1 MADLEGR
8 ILDRYELQELTGRGG
23 MADVYLA
30 YDPHFEREVAVKVF
44 KREDEDLLR
53 RFVREAQL
61 MASLHNAHLMP
72 VYDTGSCRIDG
83 VNVYYIVMP
92 YMDGGTLRARVRR
105 SPVPLKEACSY
116 LRDISEALDYMHQQ
130 GIIHRD
136 IKSSN
141 VMLDADG
148 RCYLAD
154 FGIARSESDATQLTT
169 TGNVL
174 GTVDYIAPELFESDY
189 RADPRSDYY
198 SLGVLL
204 YEMVTGHL
212 PFVAENQIAVVAMH
226 VNKLP
231 PSPRT
236 YVASLSPAVE
246 QVLMKALEK
255 RPELRYPSA
264 TALAD
269 AFCRATTAKSG
280 EFSPIVNPQRQQN
293 NGALIN
299 TGRQSVPL
307 IAYQPA
313 PQLMPASMASSTGH
327 YNAPSGVY
335 PVQGFTNPQQFVRKD
350 NASRTQTW
358 LLTIL
363 VIVVLVVVAVPMT
376 YIVMNMVNHPAAS
389 GSTPTPGAIATP
401 NLQGTAQA
409 IAQAASATAVQQGN
423 VTATAAAQ
431 ATGTAHTQATGTAT
445 AKTHATA
452 TAQAQATATAN
463 ANATATPGVLQTA
476 TATTPVYTDPLTN
489 PDSTTTQAAQWDQS
503 VTCTFTAAGY
513 QVAASSLHDFSTC
526 HEAATAYANFT
537 AQVDISIQSGH
548 SGGLF
553 FRMTGTPLQGYL
565 FEIDSQGHY
574 KISVANSASLSSL
587 TPLRDWTASSALK
600 TGLAKNQLQ
609 VIAKG
614 STLLFYINGVYQP
627 DSIQDTTLSSGNV
640 GFLATSENGDD
651 TKVVY
656 SNLSIYPVS

>member
-83 VNVYYIVMP
+83 VNIYYIVMP

-105 SPVPLKEACSY
+105 SPVSLKQACSY
-116 LRDISEALDYMHQQ
+116 LRDIADALDYMHQQ

-154 FGIARSESDATQLTT
+154 FGIARSESDSTQLTT

-236 YVASLSPAVE
+236 YVASISPAVE

-269 AFCRATTAKSG
+269 AFCRATTAKAG
-280 EFSPIVNPQRQQN
+280 EFVPISNPQRQQN
-293 NGALIN
+293 TGALVN
-299 TGRQSVPL
+299 TGRQSIPL
-307 IAYQPA
+307 TAYQPA
-313 PQLMPASMASSTGH
+313 PQIMPATISSSTGY

-335 PVQGFTNPQQFVRKD
+335 PAQRGMNTQQFTRND
-350 NASRTQTW
+350 NSSRTQTW

-363 VIVVLVVVAVPMT
+363 VIVALVVVAIPMT
-376 YIVMNMVNHPAAS
+376 YIVMNMVNHPGTS
-389 GSTPTPGAIATP
+389 GATSTPVPSATP
-401 NLQGTAQA
+401 NLQATSQAVAQA
-409 IAQAASATAVQQGN
+409 GSATAVQQANATG
-423 VTATAAAQ
+423 TAQAQ
-431 ATGTAHTQATGTAT
+431 ATGTAQANATGTVTAQAHATGTAQ
-445 AKTHATA
+445 AHATA
-452 TAQAQATATAN
+452 TVN
-463 ANATATPGVLQTA
+463 ANATATPGVIKTA
-476 TATTPVYTDPLTN
+476 TAANPLYTDPLTN
-489 PDSTTTQAAQWDQS
+489 VNSATTQAAQWDQN
-503 VTCTFTAAGY
+503 TICTFVTGGY
-513 QVAASSLHDFSTC
+513 QVTATSFHDFEAC
-526 HEAATAYANFT
+526 HEAATSYTDFT
-537 AQVDISIQSGH
+537 AQVDLSIQSGH
-548 SGGLF
+548 SGGLI
-553 FRMTGTPLQGYL
+553 FRMTETPLQGYF
-565 FEIDSQGHY
+565 FEIDSQGQY
-574 KISVANSASLSSL
+574 KISVSNGLSLGAL
-587 TPLRDWTASSALK
+587 TTLRDWTDSSALK
-600 TGLAKNQLQ
+600 TGTDTNQLQ

-614 STLLFYINGVYQP
+614 GTLLFYINGVYQP
-627 DSIQDTTLSSGNV
+627 DPIQDTKISSGNI
-640 GFLATSENGDD
+640 GFLATSDNGDE

-656 SNLSIYPVS
+656 SNLSIYPAP

>member
-8 ILDRYELQELTGRGG
+8 ILDRYELQQLTGRGG

-30 YDPHFEREVAVKVF
+30 YDPHFERDVAVKVF

-83 VNVYYIVMP
+83 VNIYYIVMP
-92 YMDGGTLRARVRR
+92 YMDGGTLRARIRR
-105 SPVPLKEACSY
+105 SPVSLKQACSY
-116 LRDISEALDYMHQQ
+116 LRDIADALDYIHQQ

-141 VMLDADG
+141 VMLDEDG
-148 RCYLAD
+148 SCYLAD
-154 FGIARSESDATQLTT
+154 FGIARSNADATQLTT

-174 GTVDYIAPELFESDY
+174 GTVDYIAPELFETDY

-236 YVASLSPAVE
+236 YVASISPAVE

-264 TALAD
+264 RALAD
-269 AFCRATTAKSG
+269 AFCQATTAKAGS
-280 EFSPIVNPQRQQN
+280 FNQVSNPQWQQN
-293 NGALIN
+293 NTLIN

-307 IAYQPA
+307 TAYQPS
-313 PQLMPASMASSTGH
+313 PQLMSAPMSPSTGH

-335 PVQGFTNPQQFVRKD
+335 PAPGPINSQQFARKD
-350 NASRTQTW
+350 NSSRTQTW

-363 VIVVLVVVAVPMT
+363 VIVALVVVAVPMT
-376 YIVMNMVNHPAAS
+376 YIVMNMVNANGTTSAI
-389 GSTPTPGAIATP
+389 STPVPTATP
-401 NLQGTAQA
+401 NLQATSQAVAQSA
-409 IAQAASATAVQQGN
+409 TATAVQQAN
-423 VTATAAAQ
+423 ASATAAAQ
-431 ATGTAHTQATGTAT
+431 ATGTAQAQATAT
-445 AKTHATA
+445 AIAKAHATA

-476 TATTPVYTDPLTN
+476 TATNPVYTDPLTDPN
-489 PDSTTTQAAQWDQS
+489 SATTQAAQWDQS
-503 VTCTFTAAGY
+503 TVCAFTANGY
-513 QVAASSLHDFSTC
+513 QVTANSLHAFETC
-526 HEAATAYANFT
+526 HEAATSYTDFA
-537 AQVDISIQSGH
+537 AQVDMSIQSGH
-548 SGGLF
+548 SGGLL
-553 FRMTGTPLQGYL
+553 FRMSEAPGQGYL
-565 FEIDSQGHY
+565 FEVNSQGQY
-574 KISVANSASLSSL
+574 KISVSSDFDLGSL
-587 TPLRDWTASSALK
+587 TTLRDWTNSSALK
-600 TGLAKNQLQ
+600 TGTANNQLQ

-614 STLLFYINGVYQP
+614 STLLFYLNGVYQP
-627 DSIQDTTLSSGNV
+627 GPIQDTTLSSGNI
-640 GFLATSENGDD
+640 GFLATSENGD
-651 TKVVY
+651 TTNVIY